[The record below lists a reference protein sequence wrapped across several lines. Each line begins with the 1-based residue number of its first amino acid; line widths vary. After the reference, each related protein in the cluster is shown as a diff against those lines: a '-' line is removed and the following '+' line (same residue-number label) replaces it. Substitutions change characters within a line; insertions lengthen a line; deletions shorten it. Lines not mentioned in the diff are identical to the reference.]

1 MSGAEWLT
9 LIQLV
14 LAVGLAWLVL
24 VLVNYCNGIHPTQRK
39 PIHITVS
46 TDDQAS

>member
-24 VLVNYCNGIHPTQRK
+24 VLVHYCTNIHPAPRQSVC
-39 PIHITVS
+39 ITLPTDEQVS
-46 TDDQAS
+46 